1 MTLNSPRIICL
12 AQSVLTVLHIWH
24 HSEVYNIITKLGVRR
39 DLLYVPACTSRLNSA
54 VVFWHLLLSKSFRML
69 LCFYRYGRTTSF
81 SSPAIMLKFCIIQHK
96 NRNVNTLNLA
106 YTEFLNTKT
115 SVMTM

>member
-54 VVFWHLLLSKSFRML
+54 VVF
-69 LCFYRYGRTTSF
+69 
-81 SSPAIMLKFCIIQHK
+81 
-96 NRNVNTLNLA
+96 
-106 YTEFLNTKT
+106 
-115 SVMTM
+115 